1 MSLKTVCSGRGLAA
15 CSGLLAWASA
25 WIAVGLGGAAS
36 AEIGFQRV
44 TVPAFANLPGPM
56 AAAFGDFDGDGRLD
70 LAIALLDGGAKLFRN
85 TPVAGWVDVT
95 SLLAG
100 AGSLSAV
107 SVNWVD
113 YDNDGHLDLFVAA
126 SSESAAPANALYRN
140 NGDGTFTRDTHNP
153 ALMAGT
159 RAQSASWADANGD
172 GWLDVAIANGGGSKR
187 QSPGLFLG
195 SPSGLF
201 TPVLSGDFAT
211 STPWGQGVAWAD
223 FDGDGDL
230 DLSETAIFATGE
242 SSVFA
247 NDGLGHFSRFT
258 PNPLS
263 LPGAPDQGATVAWG
277 DYDNDGDLDV
287 FMTRTGGS
295 GLFRNEGHGL
305 FTPLTTSVPGTHTPR
320 DPCGA
325 IWADFDNDGLLD
337 LLLSNRSGSPYLFR
351 NRGDGEFEVVTTG
364 VLPTAPD
371 LSNGLA
377 VGDLNGDGALDV
389 LLATWP
395 GGAPALFANVGSTNH
410 WLRVRLIGLVSNRQ
424 GLGAKVRV
432 VANIRGSQVTQTRQV
447 GGEDGWGTQEAIAH
461 FGMGNSALAE
471 TLRVE
476 WPSGTVTT
484 LSGVA
489 ADQVL
494 TVTESQ
500 VPLVVILPPGQLF
513 TNSVTVALRG
523 ALPGAEIRYTTNGS
537 EPTPT
542 SVAYA
547 GPFQVT
553 THVTVKAR
561 LFLNGFP
568 VSDVASAEFVPD
580 PGIRID
586 PAGGRF
592 TNFLDVAISTRVPG
606 AVVRYTTNGVE
617 PSASSALYAKPFR
630 LTAPTVVKA
639 SAYVGQFPVSESVSA
654 EFFRVY
660 AWDGDGLPRAWREKF
675 FGTGFELDPRAAA
688 DADPDADGAVNFQEF
703 AAGTDPM
710 DPLSGF
716 AVGIRA
722 IPEIRFHSVAGKKYR
737 ITRRDTVTGAA
748 VVVAEG
754 LSATGDSTV
763 FVDDTIRERAGFYVV
778 EVVP

>member
-1 MSLKTVCSGRGLAA
+1 MKQWRCSGW
-15 CSGLLAWASA
+15 LLSCL
-25 WIAVGLGGAAS
+25 VFGS
-36 AEIGFQRV
+36 CV
-44 TVPAFANLPGPM
+44 VPALGRGIGDGEASPSPALDFRLTTAPPLTDAPLT
-56 AAAFGDFDGDGRLD
+56 AAFGDLDGDGLPD
-70 LAIALLDGGAKLFRN
+70 LALASLTGGVHLFRRLTN
-85 TPVAGWVDVT
+85 GWQAAD
-95 SLLAG
+95 SLLPG
-100 AGSLSAV
+100 ANSLKAIGV
-107 SVNWVD
+107 TWVD
-113 YDNDGHLDLFVAA
+113 YDNDGDLDLFVVGSGGVGHRLYVNQGHGPFVADAANAPLISPSVGASAAWTDVNRDGSPDVVIMNGGGASQEVASLFMGSPSGIFTRVTTGPIATGRYYGMAAAWGDMDGDGDMDLATMSGWTDSSPLYRNTGSGELTLVSPNPIVVAGGPSGGAGLAWCDFDNDGHLDLFRA
-126 SSESAAPANALYRN
+126 SQSAGTSCGLYHN
-140 NGDGTFTRDTHNP
+140 NGDGSFT
-153 ALMAGT
+153 LL
-159 RAQSASWADANGD
+159 S
-172 GWLDVAIANGGGSKR
+172 
-187 QSPGLFLG
+187 
-195 SPSGLF
+195 SG
-201 TPVLSGDFAT
+201 P
-211 STPWGQGVAWAD
+211 
-223 FDGDGDL
+223 
-230 DLSETAIFATGE
+230 TAA
-242 SSVFA
+242 V
-247 NDGLGHFSRFT
+247 
-258 PNPLS
+258 
-263 LPGAPDQGATVAWG
+263 
-277 DYDNDGDLDV
+277 
-287 FMTRTGGS
+287 
-295 GLFRNEGHGL
+295 
-305 FTPLTTSVPGTHTPR
+305 
-320 DPCGA
+320 GA
-325 IWADFDNDGLLD
+325 IIGAAWADFDNDGWPD
-337 LLLSNRSGSPYLFR
+337 LLLANREGKPFLY
-351 NRGDGEFEVVTTG
+351 RGLGNGAFERVTLG
-364 VLPTAPD
+364 DLPNQVD
-371 LSNGLA
+371 VSNGISIA
-377 VGDLNGDGALDV
+377 DFNGDGRLDV
-389 LLATWP
+389 AIANWP
-395 GGAPALFANVGSTNH
+395 AASPTVYENLTAAGHF
-410 WLRVRLIGLVSNRQ
+410 LRVRLSGTFSSRQ
-424 GLGAKVRV
+424 GLGAKVRLT
-432 VANIRGSQVTQTRQV
+432 ATIRGAKMTQLRQV
-447 GGEDGWGTQEAIAH
+447 GGEDGWATQEAVVH
-461 FGMGNSALAE
+461 FGLGDSVLAE
-471 TLRVE
+471 TVRVE

-500 VPLVVILPPGQLF
+500 IPQVIIIPPGQLF

-688 DADPDADGAVNFQEF
+688 DADPDGDGAVNFQEF

-778 EVVP
+778 EAMP